1 MEKLKRLF
9 KTDFFIDDSDIRDTM
24 LFNNL
29 LIEIKEI
36 IPNSKLMEIV

>member
-1 MEKLKRLF
+1 MGELKGLF